1 MANVPLKS
9 LKIPGLEDT
18 FVIANPD
25 TMTGATADAA
35 GTEGLVPAP
44 VAGSQNKFL
53 KADGTWSDL
62 PPSGS
67 TFTIYRY
74 TASNNG
80 GATN

>member
-1 MANVPLKS
+1 MANIPLKS

-18 FVIANPD
+18 FVIA
-25 TMTGATADAA
+25 TMTGATADTA

-44 VAGSQNKFL
+44 TAGSQDKFL

-74 TASNNG
+74 TASSNG

>member
-1 MANVPLKS
+1 MANIPLKS

-25 TMTGATADAA
+25 TMTGATTSTA

-44 VAGSQNKFL
+44 AAGSQDKFL
-53 KADGTWSDL
+53 RADGTWSDL

-67 TFTIYRY
+67 VCTIYRY
-74 TASNNG
+74 TTASVEPE
-80 GATN
+80 